1 MGYTHQMVVDDVC
14 EVVGRISVGFDQNQ
28 VFQLLVVYGDVS
40 VDLIVEGC
48 GSFGRHIET
57 DDVRFAGCQIGLY
70 FLFGKTKAVFV
81 VDRDFFSAYV
91 TLALAQALCVTEA
104 VISVTLLYQLFCIFQ
119 VQTCCIT
126 LALYVRAAAAVFVRS
141 LVVYQAGL
149 F

>member
-1 MGYTHQMVVDDVC
+1 M
-14 EVVGRISVGFDQNQ
+14 
-28 VFQLLVVYGDVS
+28 
-40 VDLIVEGC
+40 
-48 GSFGRHIET
+48 
-57 DDVRFAGCQIGLY
+57 
-70 FLFGKTKAVFV
+70 FV

-104 VISVTLLYQLFCIFQ
+104 VISVTLLYQLFCVFQ

>member
-1 MGYTHQMVVDDVC
+1 MRTDITADNLGYTHQMVIDDVC

-81 VDRDFFSAYV
+81 VDEISFPP
-91 TLALAQALCVTEA
+91 TLLSSALAQAL
-104 VISVTLLYQLFCIFQ
+104 SSQKQ
-119 VQTCCIT
+119 
-126 LALYVRAAAAVFVRS
+126 
-141 LVVYQAGL
+141 
-149 F
+149 

>member
-1 MGYTHQMVVDDVC
+1 MSNVKTRFAPSPTGRMH
-14 EVVGRISVGFDQNQ
+14 VGNLRTA
-28 VFQLLVVYGDVS
+28 LYAY
-40 VDLIVEGC
+40 LIAK
-48 GSFGRHIET
+48 H

-104 VISVTLLYQLFCIFQ
+104 VISVTLLYQLFCVFQ

>member
-1 MGYTHQMVVDDVC
+1 M
-14 EVVGRISVGFDQNQ
+14 
-28 VFQLLVVYGDVS
+28 
-40 VDLIVEGC
+40 EGC

-104 VISVTLLYQLFCIFQ
+104 VISVTLLYQLFCVFQ

-141 LVVYQAGL
+141 LVCTRPVS
-149 F
+149 FKVR

>member
-14 EVVGRISVGFDQNQ
+14 EVVGRISVGFDQDQ

-81 VDRDFFSAYV
+81 VD
-91 TLALAQALCVTEA
+91 
-104 VISVTLLYQLFCIFQ
+104 
-119 VQTCCIT
+119 
-126 LALYVRAAAAVFVRS
+126 
-141 LVVYQAGL
+141 
-149 F
+149 